1 MKIIGFL
8 QKNLVKNWNNQD
20 RWTATVCESDISR
33 IMILYQCRSDIGEFS
48 NLQLILELRIYEY
61 KVPEILVLTPNGRVT
76 VNEPICLDQ
85 IVDLK
90 SPDLTLERIVEQ
102 FMCVF
107 LDRSSSF
114 MKYNDRL
121 IKEKTQTSQQWN
133 KRWYSDLF
141 EQYNQQCENLLCSGL
156 KIMNLG

>member
-1 MKIIGFL
+1 MKIVGFL

-20 RWTATVCESDISR
+20 RWTATICESDIS
-33 IMILYQCRSDIGEFS
+33 IIKILYQCRPDIGEFS
-48 NLQLILELRIYEY
+48 NLQLILELRLYEY
-61 KVPEILVLTPNGRVT
+61 KVPEIVVLTPNGRVSI
-76 VNEPICLDQ
+76 NEPICLDT

-107 LDRSSSF
+107 LDRSSF
-114 MKYNDRL
+114 INNEQL

-133 KRWYSDLF
+133 CNMYPELF
-141 EQYNQQCENLLCSGL
+141 DQYNQQCENLLCRSL
-156 KIMNLG
+156 KFTKLS